1 MYYSSLIT
9 SVIAVIL
16 ILPLV
21 DLTEP
26 PLHFVCFVPILV
38 YTIYVTVAKKKNFV
52 VTDTRSLGLND
63 IWKLFL
69 LNFFLLALYCLLLV
83 PILKLLPYIHSWVA
97 VSWFFFLVQ
106 NTDLPS
112 PSYKLLHLHID
123 NETLIQKLSILLLNF
138 LKYLFMYIVLIADSY
153 GITQEVKQNVLTY
166 VLFIATVNLAS
177 RFMIFKDTS
186 LLERFLRIKPYK
198 YEAHIRSGYTTI
210 VSFKD

>member
-1 MYYSSLIT
+1 MNCSSLIT

-26 PLHFVCFVPILV
+26 PLHFVCFVL
-38 YTIYVTVAKKKNFV
+38 
-52 VTDTRSLGLND
+52 
-63 IWKLFL
+63 
-69 LNFFLLALYCLLLV
+69 
-83 PILKLLPYIHSWVA
+83 ILKLLPYLHSWVA

>member
-26 PLHFVCFVPILV
+26 PLHFVCF
-38 YTIYVTVAKKKNFV
+38 
-52 VTDTRSLGLND
+52 
-63 IWKLFL
+63 
-69 LNFFLLALYCLLLV
+69 V

-198 YEAHIRSGYTTI
+198 YETHIRSGYTTI

>member
-1 MYYSSLIT
+1 MNCSSLIT

-16 ILPLV
+16 ILPLI

-52 VTDTRSLGLND
+52 VTDTRPLGLND

-83 PILKLLPYIHSWVA
+83 PILKLLTYIDSWVA

-198 YEAHIRSGYTTI
+198 YETKGDI
-210 VSFKD
+210 K

>member
-1 MYYSSLIT
+1 MNWSSLVT
-9 SVIAVIL
+9 SVVAIIL
-16 ILPLV
+16 IVPLV
-21 DLTEP
+21 DFTEP

-38 YTIYVTVAKKKNFV
+38 YAIYVAFAKQKSFV
-52 VTDTRSLGLND
+52 DTAKRPLGLND

-83 PILKLLPYIHSWVA
+83 PILKLLPYIHSWIA

-106 NTDLPS
+106 NTDLSS

-198 YEAHIRSGYTTI
+198 YEAKGDI
-210 VSFKD
+210 K

>member
-1 MYYSSLIT
+1 MNWSSLVT
-9 SVIAVIL
+9 SVVALIL

-21 DLTEP
+21 DFTEP
-26 PLHFVCFVPILV
+26 PLHFVCFIPILV
-38 YTIYVTVAKKKNFV
+38 YAIYVAVAKKKGFV
-52 VTDTRSLGLND
+52 VTAKRPLGLTD

-69 LNFFLLALYCLLLV
+69 LNFFLLALYGLLLV
-83 PILKLLPYIHSWVA
+83 IILKLLPYIHSWIA

-123 NETLIQKLSILLLNF
+123 NETFIQKFSILLLNF

-153 GITQEVKQNVLTY
+153 GISQDFKQNILTY
-166 VLFIATVNLAS
+166 VLFIATINLAS

-186 LLERFLRIKPYK
+186 LLEKFLRIKPYK
-198 YEAHIRSGYTTI
+198 YE
-210 VSFKD
+210 V

>member
-1 MYYSSLIT
+1 MNWSSLVT
-9 SVIAVIL
+9 SVVALIL

-21 DLTEP
+21 DFTEP
-26 PLHFVCFVPILV
+26 PLHFVCFIPILV
-38 YTIYVTVAKKKNFV
+38 YAIYVAVVKKKGFV
-52 VTDTRSLGLND
+52 VTAKRPLGLND

-69 LNFFLLALYCLLLV
+69 LNFFLLALYSLLLV
-83 PILKLLPYIHSWVA
+83 LILKLLPYIHSWIA

-123 NETLIQKLSILLLNF
+123 NETLIQKFSILLLNF

-153 GITQEVKQNVLTY
+153 GISQDFKQNILTY
-166 VLFIATVNLAS
+166 VLFIATINLAS

-186 LLERFLRIKPYK
+186 LLEKFLRIKPYK
-198 YEAHIRSGYTTI
+198 YE
-210 VSFKD
+210 V